1 MRKLN
6 AAMCNFS
13 AMFAAH
19 IMCQI
24 AQIHAACLFLG
35 ISTCAGTGM
44 KIFGQISCL
53 IFYTAPIFRHSY
65 VDGGISMNI
74 FGYVSKSRQQRNP
87 RDTTGYGFN
96 PIIC

>member
-1 MRKLN
+1 MLTEE
-6 AAMCNFS
+6 
-13 AMFAAH
+13 
-19 IMCQI
+19 
-24 AQIHAACLFLG
+24 LVG
-35 ISTCAGTGM
+35 IST
-44 KIFGQISCL
+44 
-53 IFYTAPIFRHSY
+53 Y